1 MDCSGPA
8 KYNMWF
14 GPALRYRNRGK
25 YRTADTAC
33 FSKITKNI
41 ATALFGYGIAFKPF
55 YTFLHL
61 FKLFFFTKYRK
72 ILQNTAGI
80 IGITGI
86 ETGKE

>member
-33 FSKITKNI
+33 FSKISQLHIFGAVLCGIVFTLLYNFFTLFYKTLQNI
-41 ATALFGYGIAFKPF
+41 A
-55 YTFLHL
+55 
-61 FKLFFFTKYRK
+61 
-72 ILQNTAGI
+72 
-80 IGITGI
+80 GITGI
-86 ETGKE
+86 EAGKE